1 MHGERLKLDKE
12 LLLLLSSFICFNKCV
27 IDIAWAEDVR
37 KTILLKCIPQVGT
50 DNADENEMF
59 TSAGLTYDSVNF
71 LDAAV
76 LPEQTEGLAKIFE
89 ELGHFQRQVKDDP
102 DIDLLKVSIVIS
114 SSQLTSWCK
123 NC

>member
-1 MHGERLKLDKE
+1 M
-12 LLLLLSSFICFNKCV
+12 
-27 IDIAWAEDVR
+27 
-37 KTILLKCIPQVGT
+37 GT

-102 DIDLLKVSIVIS
+102 DIDLLKVS
-114 SSQLTSWCK
+114 QLTLRCK

>member
-1 MHGERLKLDKE
+1 MDKE
-12 LLLLLSSFICFNKCV
+12 LLLRLSSFIRFNKCV
-27 IDIAWAEDVR
+27 IDIACAEDVR
-37 KTILLKCIPQVGT
+37 KTILLQCISQVGT

-102 DIDLLKVSIVIS
+102 DIDLLKVS
-114 SSQLTSWCK
+114 QLTLRCK

>member
-1 MHGERLKLDKE
+1 MDKE
-12 LLLLLSSFICFNKCV
+12 QLLRLSSS
-27 IDIAWAEDVR
+27 ASTSA
-37 KTILLKCIPQVGT
+37 LLTLMYKLQCISQVGT

-102 DIDLLKVSIVIS
+102 DIDLLKVS
-114 SSQLTSWCK
+114 QLTLRCK